1 MIKNT
6 CFTDEKRHRVYVQNV
21 PVCTGTTRTHVQT
34 CVRVVPVHTGTFWT
48 YTRRRVEWTH
58 GTTHHTAP
66 RRHTKTSHGDRDR
79 DGDRDKE
86 RREDGRAE
94 TRQEK
99 RRQKKTRQDKRR
111 EKIHFAVWWCMAVFC
126 WCSDFLVDS
135 VCARFL
141 SLLNSVK
148 YDSFSVF

>member
-6 CFTDEKRHRVYVQNV
+6 CFTDEKRYRVYVQNV
-21 PVCTGTTRTHVQT
+21 PVCTGTTRTHVST
-34 CVRVVPVHTGTFWT
+34 CVRVVPVHTVTFWT

-66 RRHTKTSHGDRDR
+66 RRHTKTPHGDRDR
-79 DGDRDKE
+79 DRDKE

-99 RRQKKTRQDKRR
+99 REDS
-111 EKIHFAVWWCMAVFC
+111 FSVWWCIAVFC

-141 SLLNSVK
+141 SLVNSVK